1 MAEES
6 DGIEE
11 AFEGQMRVL
20 VTAAGRVGETFARA
34 REEAK
39 RRALER
45 SQREARELES
55 RLEAE
60 RRAAHTEFGNVYRNE
75 WWNKATPQDIG
86 NTYQNARAWA
96 NEDPDAVR
104 AEARMRD
111 ELRSRYGID
120 VDNTRADPGAVREA
134 VERAEQ
140 ASGRAAPD
148 RAAPD
153 RASDVDANELSN
165 AREWFAK
172 NDPRALAQYE
182 QSRGFAD
189 TLEMERNDDR
199 GLVHDWRTRTGQ
211 ESQPEREAAAQR
223 QRSAAEEAE
232 AVRLLHEADRADNAA
247 ERSRTDAGNDPDAEQ
262 RHEERVQAEQRQ
274 AQADA
279 ARDAAQPLYDSSERR
294 DATAADLEAKGM
306 SPEAVSA
313 KMRADVSQAKPAT
326 EATKGPIGKSP
337 KARNSRGRTPQAQ
350 RSEPSR

>member
-1 MAEES
+1 MAEEG

-20 VTAAGRVGETFARA
+20 VTAAGRVGESFARG

-60 RRAAHTEFGNVYRNE
+60 RRAAHAEFGNVYRNE
-75 WWNKATPQDIG
+75 WWDKATPQDIG
-86 NTYQNARAWA
+86 NTYQNARAWS
-96 NEDPDAVR
+96 NEDPEAVR

-120 VDNTRADPGAVREA
+120 VDNTRADPAAVREA

-140 ASGRAAPD
+140 NRGQ
-148 RAAPD
+148 
-153 RASDVDANELSN
+153 SDAE
-165 AREWFAK
+165 
-172 NDPRALAQYE
+172 
-182 QSRGFAD
+182 
-189 TLEMERNDDR
+189 
-199 GLVHDWRTRTGQ
+199 
-211 ESQPEREAAAQR
+211 R
-223 QRSAAEEAE
+223 QRSAAEKAE
-232 AVRLLHEADRADNAA
+232 ADRLLHEADRADNAA
-247 ERSRTDAGNDPDAEQ
+247 ERSRTEAGNDPDAEQ

-274 AQADA
+274 ALADA
-279 ARDAAQPLYDSSERR
+279 ARDAAQPLYDSAERR
-294 DATAADLEAKGM
+294 DATAVDLESKGV

-313 KMRADVSQAKPAT
+313 KMRADVSQGKPAT
-326 EATKGPIGKSP
+326 EAVKGPVGKSP